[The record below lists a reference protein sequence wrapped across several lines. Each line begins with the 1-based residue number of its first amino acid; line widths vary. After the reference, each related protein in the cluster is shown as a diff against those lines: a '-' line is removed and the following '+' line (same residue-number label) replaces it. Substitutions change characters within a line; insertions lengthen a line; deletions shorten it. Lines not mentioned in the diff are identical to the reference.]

1 MSKSFRLTN
10 NEILKQESDGT
21 IRVKGSRITLD
32 TLIALFK
39 RGETLEAI
47 RDGFPSLSR
56 AQITQTLHW
65 YLDNKESAE
74 DYFEVRKV
82 EADAL
87 RKQIE
92 SDPQNILLRKILRK
106 RREQLNKS

>member
-1 MSKSFRLTN
+1 MGFRLTN
-10 NEILKQESDGT
+10 NEILKQEPDGT

-39 RGETLEAI
+39 RGETLSAI
-47 RDGFPSLSR
+47 RDAFPSLSR

-65 YLDNKESAE
+65 YLNNKENAE
-74 DYFEVRKV
+74 DYFERRKV

-92 SDPQNILLRKILRK
+92 SDPQYISLRKILRK
-106 RREQLNKS
+106 RFEQRNKS